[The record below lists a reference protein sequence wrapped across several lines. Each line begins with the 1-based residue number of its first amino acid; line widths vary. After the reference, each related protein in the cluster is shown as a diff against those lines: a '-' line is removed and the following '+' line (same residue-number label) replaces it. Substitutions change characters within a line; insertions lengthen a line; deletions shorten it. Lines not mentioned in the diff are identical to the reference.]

1 MAQLDEIKALEVS
14 VLADINKM
22 RLEIEDKLR
31 HMMSLIERARQTSD
45 ASPDEMD
52 EIYDIMDNIVSI
64 DTFLGKF
71 S

>member
-1 MAQLDEIKALEVS
+1 MNSLDEIRDLEVS
-14 VLADINKM
+14 VLADINKL

-31 HMMSLIERARQTSD
+31 HMMSLIERARQTSGS
-45 ASPDEMD
+45 SPDEMD
-52 EIYDIMDNIVSI
+52 EIYDIMDNIISI